1 MQKPWY
7 ELCSRWFIRVGTVAT
22 VVSLAACSSVSLKQP
37 SGGGYYK
44 SDGPGDAS
52 PDALMKTPDA
62 VPKIEPYVQKA
73 NAPYT
78 VFGKTYTP
86 FTDDRPFSE
95 EGNGSWY
102 GKMFNGK
109 VTSSGDTY
117 NMYGMSAAHPT
128 LPIPSYA
135 RVTNLDNGK
144 KVIVRIN
151 DRGPFH
157 SDRIIDLSYTA
168 ALKLGYAN
176 VGSARLKV
184 ERILPSEIQQMQ
196 SQKSITGEG
205 VQVGTIDN
213 ASIEMTSMP
222 SMTPL
227 PPPTTTQTAQ
237 APAAS
242 NTPSAP
248 VYKAPAV
255 TRSVDSMTAA
265 SAASAATAATK
276 GYYLQFGAFS
286 QEANAQ
292 QAKQKLIQSLGS
304 TVKQLNVVSIKGL
317 YRVVAGTYSTRE
329 QALQVA
335 SQVEQKGMTKPFV
348 LENK

>member
-1 MQKPWY
+1 MQKQWY
-7 ELCSRWFIRVGTVAT
+7 ELCSQWFVRVGTVIT
-22 VVSLAACSSVSLKQP
+22 VASLAACSSVSLKQP
-37 SGGGYYK
+37 AGSGGYYK
-44 SDGPGDAS
+44 SDGPGDVS

-62 VPKIEPYVQKA
+62 VPKVEPYVQKA

-86 FTDDRPFSE
+86 FTDDRPFTE
-95 EGNGSWY
+95 QGTGSWY

-109 VTSSGDTY
+109 VTSSGDVY

-128 LPIPSYA
+128 LPIPSYV

-144 KVIVRIN
+144 KVIVRVN

-184 ERILPSEIQQMQ
+184 ERILPAEIQQMQ
-196 SQKSITGEG
+196 SQSSITGDG

-213 ASIEMTSMP
+213 ASVEMATLP

-227 PPPTTTQTAQ
+227 PPVTTQASSSASTASVQ
-237 APAAS
+237 PAAPAYK
-242 NTPSAP
+242 PSS
-248 VYKAPAV
+248 V
-255 TRSVDSMTAA
+255 TRSVDSAT
-265 SAASAATAATK
+265 AASAATAVASK

-335 SQVEQKGMTKPFV
+335 TQVEQKGVNKPFV